1 MTEFFGSFSGTLDAK
16 NRFHV
21 PIRLR
26 EAAGDSLDICYLTLG
41 LGGAIYLLPKDEWR
55 RLSAR
60 FESYSQSNTAD
71 GPAVHRVFFANTFEV
86 TLDRQSR
93 VQIPQELAAKVGF
106 QKDVKILGYNRR
118 IEIWPAEKYDE
129 GMKHDEQI
137 YDDKGAQLFQ

>member
-16 NRFHV
+16 NRLHV

-26 EAAGDSLDICYLTLG
+26 QAADDSLDTCYLTLG
-41 LGGAIYLLPKDEWR
+41 LGGAVYLLPKEEWR

-60 FESYSQSNTAD
+60 FENYSNSNNVD
-71 GPAVHRVFFANTFEV
+71 GPAVHRVFVANTYEV

-93 VQIPQELAAKVGF
+93 VQLPQELATKVGF
-106 QKDVKILGYNRR
+106 QKEVKILGYHRR

-129 GMKHDEQI
+129 RMQHDERT
-137 YDDKGAQLFQ
+137 YEEKATKLFQ